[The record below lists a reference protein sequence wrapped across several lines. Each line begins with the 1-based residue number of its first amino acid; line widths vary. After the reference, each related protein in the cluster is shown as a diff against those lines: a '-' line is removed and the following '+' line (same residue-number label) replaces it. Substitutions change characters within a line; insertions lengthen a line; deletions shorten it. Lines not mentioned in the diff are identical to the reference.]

1 MTINSH
7 DDSHDIYT
15 HAEPGI
21 PFLLPLINT
30 LHFFFCFSIPLPA
43 PYFFSEQRRQ
53 CDRYTPKY
61 GTVRLPI
68 FDIIHTLMSLA
79 LSTT

>member
-30 LHFFFCFSIPLPA
+30 LHFFFVSAFHYLHPISFQSRGGSVTDIPRNM
-43 PYFFSEQRRQ
+43 E
-53 CDRYTPKY
+53 
-61 GTVRLPI
+61 
-68 FDIIHTLMSLA
+68 
-79 LSTT
+79 LSGSQYLISFIRSCLLL